1 MSGSLLLRK
10 QLILNYVNFLACI
23 LLAFNWIKNNQVLSQ
38 LTHAYYRD
46 TVPLSAWKARS
57 WSIWGGGGRRWGLK
71 HFCL

>member
-23 LLAFNWIKNNQVLSQ
+23 LLASNWIENNQVLSQ

-46 TVPLSAWKARS
+46 TVPLSA
-57 WSIWGGGGRRWGLK
+57 
-71 HFCL
+71 